1 MTPRELY
8 HFRRRNGQCVK
19 CGLVA
24 IKGRVCCQRCQRR
37 RARAYRRNR
46 AARRAARRA
55 RDLARYKRLRTTTDG
70 RRQIAAAS
78 RQARVRRKQ
87 REVCVDCRRPPAPDR
102 IRCPRH
108 LRRARDRQ
116 KARRQRQA

>member
-1 MTPRELY
+1 VTSRELY

-24 IKGRVCCQRCQRR
+24 IKGRVCCRRCQQR

-46 AARRAARRA
+46 TVRRAARRA
-55 RDLARYKRLRTTTDG
+55 SDQARYKRLRATSDG
-70 RRQIAAAS
+70 RHQITAAS
-78 RQARVRRKQ
+78 RRARVRRKQ

-102 IRCPRH
+102 VRCPRH

-116 KARRQRQA
+116 KARRRRQP